1 MGWSST
7 SSTSWGWIALGAA
20 LAVAANEG
28 ILLWRRRRASAAS
41 WSAQLADLS
50 RRTLVA
56 LDAVLADGSVVT
68 GQVQA
73 LAAEARSLTTHAP
86 DDPSTQA
93 AARLRDALDE
103 LAQGLEADRTLRLS
117 SPPPTADQL
126 SYSTALIHQHVEALQ
141 TVLRPPSDGPPP
153 A

>member
-1 MGWSST
+1 M
-7 SSTSWGWIALGAA
+7 AA
-20 LAVAANEG
+20 IVG

-141 TVLRPPSDGPPP
+141 SVLRPPSDGPPP
-153 A
+153 PDDEA